1 MDIIKTESKC
11 PSFQTLASLNYTFTI
26 RISLAEILVST
37 ASDLKGMLIEYVN
50 IQLNCPKNNKKTKR
64 LNLNSHQKDKRIPLT
79 LCTCQNGPCPTC
91 LSVLRVKNISV
102 LICILL
108 IIDEVEHVFLF
119 S

>member
-1 MDIIKTESKC
+1 MDIIKIESKC

-50 IQLNCPKNNKKTKR
+50 R
-64 LNLNSHQKDKRIPLT
+64 
-79 LCTCQNGPCPTC
+79 
-91 LSVLRVKNISV
+91 
-102 LICILL
+102 
-108 IIDEVEHVFLF
+108 F